1 MRVLVEMGNE
11 ATAGVKAPFLPP
23 LYSSCLKNSLP
34 PLHRELTPMATGGRR
49 PHPLLTALPAS
60 PRRGPRWLPLMTALG
75 RVAQGVSLSLTQL
88 SAESMQDR
96 HERGILVCLKGI

>member
-1 MRVLVEMGNE
+1 MGNE

-34 PLHRELTPMATGGRR
+34 PLHRELTPTATGRRR

-75 RVAQGVSLSLTQL
+75 RVAQGVSLARGSAFPSL
-88 SAESMQDR
+88 S
-96 HERGILVCLKGI
+96 CLQRACKTDTNEASSFV